1 MKAKGIRRRVTRLST
16 TARSLGIEGKA
27 VDDSTDWEGLWS
39 NPKLQ
44 IPNPN
49 HSQLPNPK
57 AKSQGQI
64 PRPKSQGPGRET
76 LGWLGRLVGILELGS
91 SLGLGSWEWLG
102 FGIWSLGFDPSP
114 PNPAP

>member
-1 MKAKGIRRRVTRLST
+1 MKAKGIRRRVTRLRT

-44 IPNPN
+44 APNPN

-64 PRPKSQGPGRET
+64 PRPNPKAQIPRARARDARMAGAFGWDFGAWKFFGSWE
-76 LGWLGRLVGILELGS
+76 LGVVGIWDLELG
-91 SLGLGSWEWLG
+91 
-102 FGIWSLGFDPSP
+102 I
-114 PNPAP
+114 